1 MYIHSYQNTPNNYGL
16 NASRSSQV
24 GLLTNHVPS
33 LQYPE
38 EPQVQVLLVE
48 SSSSLLGFAGGWV
61 EGDTLSCHEVFQM
74 RPLQLGHPLKGAFEK
89 DKIIQRR

>member
-1 MYIHSYQNTPNNYGL
+1 MLLGAHKF
-16 NASRSSQV
+16 AC
-24 GLLTNHVPS
+24 LLTNHVPG

-38 EPQVQVLLVE
+38 ELQVQVLLVE

-61 EGDTLSCHEVFQM
+61 EGDTVSCHEVFQM

-89 DKIIQRR
+89 DINTEKMSKKPKWVCE